1 MRLIL
6 FLSILTSI
14 SLLFACNKEAGR
26 GGTSSITGK
35 VHVYNI
41 NGIGD
46 TLDDFD
52 GMDEDVFIIY
62 GDADQ
67 TYDDKFACSYDGTY
81 RFDYLTPG
89 TYTVFA
95 YSRCD
100 TCDDGVQ
107 PVFKTIEITE
117 KKTEY
122 TIGTLNIL
130 K

>member
-1 MRLIL
+1 MRYFIFSFALLAIT
-6 FLSILTSI
+6 LS
-14 SLLFACNKEAGR
+14 CNKEPGR

-41 NGIGD
+41 NSIGD
-46 TLDDFD
+46 TTDEYYA
-52 GMDEDVFIIY
+52 MDEDVFIIY
-62 GDADQ
+62 GDNDL
-67 TYDDKFACSYDGTY
+67 TYDDKFSCSYDGSY

-89 TYTVFA
+89 EYTIFA

-100 TCDDGVQ
+100 TCDDGVT
-107 PVFKTIEITE
+107 PVFKTIQIQD

-122 TIGTLNIL
+122 SVSDLNIL

>member
-1 MRLIL
+1 MRFIVFFLFGSLL
-6 FLSILTSI
+6 FLS
-14 SLLFACNKEAGR
+14 CNKEAGR
-26 GGTSSITGK
+26 GGTSSILGK

-46 TLDDFD
+46 TLSEYDA
-52 GMDEDVFIIY
+52 MDEDVYIIY
-62 GDADQ
+62 GDADN
-67 TYDDKFACSYDGTY
+67 TYDDKISCSYDGTY

-89 TYTVFA
+89 TYKIYV

-100 TCDDGVQ
+100 TCDDGVK

-122 TIGTLNIL
+122 PVSNLNIL

>member
-1 MRLIL
+1 MRFTLFYIL
-6 FLSILTSI
+6 VAVAVLS
-14 SLLFACNKEAGR
+14 CNKEAGR
-26 GGTSSITGK
+26 GGTSSIYGK

-41 NGIGD
+41 TGLGD
-46 TLDDFD
+46 TTSEFD

-62 GDADQ
+62 GDKDQ
-67 TYDDKFACSYDGTY
+67 TYDDKFACSHDGSF

-89 TYTVFA
+89 TYTLFA

-100 TCDDGVQ
+100 TCDDGMQ
-107 PVFKTIEITE
+107 PVFKTVEITE

-122 TIGTLNIL
+122 PVSDINIL